1 MTAEE
6 MCNRCKEF
14 GPNGLTPFPCR
25 RVPSRK
31 CPFFDKIPDK
41 QYAKIIKERVSRLK
55 PKEERDLFD
64 ENVDSRAK
72 DYLSNHSLRIK

>member
-14 GPNGLTPFPCR
+14 GPNGLTSFPCR

-31 CPFFDKIPDK
+31 CQFFDKISDK
-41 QYAKIIKERVSRLK
+41 QYSKILK
-55 PKEERDLFD
+55 DRISKMKPLEEKDLFD
-64 ENVDSRAK
+64 KNKESRAK
-72 DYLSNHSLRIK
+72 DYLSR